1 MDGINSSSAY
11 TIAYDLADDYIKGEI
26 DSIELVTTRYKNMMT
41 YTAENWQLLPVVAD
55 SERIKEF
62 RNKELDK
69 ELKIKHQESHIE
81 PLSEFLPNL
90 KVRVVNVIDLMRLV
104 SKSAHPHGLTDAEY
118 DAIFTKNKPIIFA
131 FHGYP
136 NVIHELT
143 YKRHNQNMHVR
154 GYIEEVKSAVPDAVI
169 ILEDMKSGS
178 NERIHTQ
185 GGVNLDIQIG
195 DHVYIDYVG
204 PGFDCRELC
213 TGKAA
218 HETWN
223 IPWNEVPFLKDS
235 AITKYKTSEISQ
247 EEYVETA
254 KERILFLIKAFPDR
268 KEEIL
273 QTMPKRYNGI
283 SRQIFRDVRE
293 QVIFP
298 LWLQHEQL
306 LRDGLGSF
314 GVEVNV
320 VEDGTL
326 VPMEI
331 EVPDRFKNKDKNNQ
345 ER

>member
-1 MDGINSSSAY
+1 MILDLSKKEHLPMINMYKKCKGIALVDKYLPKLSPLNKMYVINSLE
-11 TIAYDLADDYIKGEI
+11 DWEKVEH
-26 DSIELVTTRYKNMMT
+26 EFPVQMMT
-41 YTAENWQLLPVVAD
+41 ARCDCPKGVNG
-55 SERIKEF
+55 K
-62 RNKELDK
+62 
-69 ELKIKHQESHIE
+69 
-81 PLSEFLPNL
+81 LPNGQTFN
-90 KVRVVNVIDLMRLV
+90 RDR
-104 SKSAHPHGLTDAEY
+104 
-118 DAIFTKNKPIIFA
+118 
-131 FHGYP
+131 
-136 NVIHELT
+136 
-143 YKRHNQNMHVR
+143 VR

-331 EVPDRFKNKDKNNQ
+331 EVPDRFKNKNDKG

>member
-1 MDGINSSSAY
+1 MILDLSKKEHLPMINMYKKCKGIALVDKYLPKLSPLNKMYVINSLE
-11 TIAYDLADDYIKGEI
+11 DLEKVEH
-26 DSIELVTTRYKNMMT
+26 EFPVQMMT
-41 YTAENWQLLPVVAD
+41 ARCDCPKGVNG
-55 SERIKEF
+55 K
-62 RNKELDK
+62 
-69 ELKIKHQESHIE
+69 
-81 PLSEFLPNL
+81 LPNGQTFN
-90 KVRVVNVIDLMRLV
+90 RDR
-104 SKSAHPHGLTDAEY
+104 
-118 DAIFTKNKPIIFA
+118 
-131 FHGYP
+131 
-136 NVIHELT
+136 
-143 YKRHNQNMHVR
+143 VR

-223 IPWNEVPFLKDS
+223 IPWNEIPFLKDS

-331 EVPDRFKNKDKNNQ
+331 EVPDRFKNKNDKG

>member
-1 MDGINSSSAY
+1 MILDLSKKEHLPMINMYKKCKGIALVDKYLPKLSPLNKMYVINSLE
-11 TIAYDLADDYIKGEI
+11 DWEKVEH
-26 DSIELVTTRYKNMMT
+26 EFPVQMMT
-41 YTAENWQLLPVVAD
+41 ARCDCPKGVNG
-55 SERIKEF
+55 K
-62 RNKELDK
+62 
-69 ELKIKHQESHIE
+69 
-81 PLSEFLPNL
+81 LPNGQTFN
-90 KVRVVNVIDLMRLV
+90 RDR
-104 SKSAHPHGLTDAEY
+104 
-118 DAIFTKNKPIIFA
+118 
-131 FHGYP
+131 
-136 NVIHELT
+136 
-143 YKRHNQNMHVR
+143 VR

-185 GGVNLDIQIG
+185 GGINLDIQIG
-195 DHVYIDYVG
+195 DHVYVDYVG

-235 AITKYKTSEISQ
+235 EITKYKTSEISQ

-331 EVPDRFKNKDKNNQ
+331 EVPDRFKNKNDKG

>member
-1 MDGINSSSAY
+1 MDKYLPQLSPLNKMYVINS
-11 TIAYDLADDYIKGEI
+11 LDDWKKVEHKFP
-26 DSIELVTTRYKNMMT
+26 VQMMT
-41 YTAENWQLLPVVAD
+41 ARCDCPKGVNG
-55 SERIKEF
+55 K
-62 RNKELDK
+62 
-69 ELKIKHQESHIE
+69 
-81 PLSEFLPNL
+81 LPNGQTFN
-90 KVRVVNVIDLMRLV
+90 RDR
-104 SKSAHPHGLTDAEY
+104 
-118 DAIFTKNKPIIFA
+118 
-131 FHGYP
+131 
-136 NVIHELT
+136 
-143 YKRHNQNMHVR
+143 VR

-306 LRDGLGSF
+306 LRNGLGSF

>member
-1 MDGINSSSAY
+1 MILDLSKKEHLPMINMYKKCKGIALVDKYLPKLSPLNKMYVINSLEDWEKVEHEFPAQ
-11 TIAYDLADDYIKGEI
+11 
-26 DSIELVTTRYKNMMT
+26 MMT
-41 YTAENWQLLPVVAD
+41 ARCDCPKGVNG
-55 SERIKEF
+55 K
-62 RNKELDK
+62 
-69 ELKIKHQESHIE
+69 
-81 PLSEFLPNL
+81 LPNGQTFN
-90 KVRVVNVIDLMRLV
+90 RDR
-104 SKSAHPHGLTDAEY
+104 
-118 DAIFTKNKPIIFA
+118 
-131 FHGYP
+131 
-136 NVIHELT
+136 
-143 YKRHNQNMHVR
+143 VR

-235 AITKYKTSEISQ
+235 EITKYKTSEISQ

-331 EVPDRFKNKDKNNQ
+331 EVPDRFKNKNDKG

>member
-1 MDGINSSSAY
+1 MINMYKKCKGIALVDKYLPKLSPLNKMYVINSLE
-11 TIAYDLADDYIKGEI
+11 DWEKVEH
-26 DSIELVTTRYKNMMT
+26 EFPVQMMT
-41 YTAENWQLLPVVAD
+41 ARCDCPKGVNG
-55 SERIKEF
+55 K
-62 RNKELDK
+62 
-69 ELKIKHQESHIE
+69 
-81 PLSEFLPNL
+81 LPNGQTFN
-90 KVRVVNVIDLMRLV
+90 RDR
-104 SKSAHPHGLTDAEY
+104 
-118 DAIFTKNKPIIFA
+118 
-131 FHGYP
+131 
-136 NVIHELT
+136 
-143 YKRHNQNMHVR
+143 VR

-331 EVPDRFKNKDKNNQ
+331 EVPDRFKNKNDKG

>member
-1 MDGINSSSAY
+1 MILDLSKKEHLPMINMYKKCKGIALVDKYLPKLSPLNKMYVINSLE
-11 TIAYDLADDYIKGEI
+11 DWEKVEH
-26 DSIELVTTRYKNMMT
+26 EFPVQMMT
-41 YTAENWQLLPVVAD
+41 ARCDCPKGVNG
-55 SERIKEF
+55 K
-62 RNKELDK
+62 
-69 ELKIKHQESHIE
+69 
-81 PLSEFLPNL
+81 LPNGQTFN
-90 KVRVVNVIDLMRLV
+90 RDR
-104 SKSAHPHGLTDAEY
+104 
-118 DAIFTKNKPIIFA
+118 
-131 FHGYP
+131 
-136 NVIHELT
+136 
-143 YKRHNQNMHVR
+143 VR

-331 EVPDRFKNKDKNNQ
+331 EVPDRFKNENDKG

>member
-1 MDGINSSSAY
+1 MILDLSKKEHLPMINMYKKCKGIALVDKYLPKLSPLNKMYVINSLE
-11 TIAYDLADDYIKGEI
+11 DWEKVEH
-26 DSIELVTTRYKNMMT
+26 EFPVQMMT
-41 YTAENWQLLPVVAD
+41 ARCDCPKGVNG
-55 SERIKEF
+55 K
-62 RNKELDK
+62 
-69 ELKIKHQESHIE
+69 
-81 PLSEFLPNL
+81 LPNGQTFN
-90 KVRVVNVIDLMRLV
+90 RDR
-104 SKSAHPHGLTDAEY
+104 
-118 DAIFTKNKPIIFA
+118 
-131 FHGYP
+131 
-136 NVIHELT
+136 
-143 YKRHNQNMHVR
+143 VR

-268 KEEIL
+268 KDEIL

-331 EVPDRFKNKDKNNQ
+331 EVPDRFKNENDKG

>member
-1 MDGINSSSAY
+1 MILDLSKKEHLPMINIYKKCKGIA
-11 TIAYDLADDYIKGEI
+11 
-26 DSIELVTTRYKNMMT
+26 LVDKYLPKLSPLNKMYVIHSLEDWEKVEHEFPVQMMT
-41 YTAENWQLLPVVAD
+41 VRCDCPKGVNG
-55 SERIKEF
+55 K
-62 RNKELDK
+62 
-69 ELKIKHQESHIE
+69 
-81 PLSEFLPNL
+81 LPNGQTFNRD
-90 KVRVVNVIDLMRLV
+90 RVQ
-104 SKSAHPHGLTDAEY
+104 E
-118 DAIFTKNKPIIFA
+118 
-131 FHGYP
+131 
-136 NVIHELT
+136 
-143 YKRHNQNMHVR
+143 
-154 GYIEEVKSAVPDAVI
+154 YIEEVKSAVPDAVI

-204 PGFDCRELC
+204 PSFDCRELC
-213 TGKAA
+213 TGKAT

-235 AITKYKTSEISQ
+235 AITKCKTFEISQ
-247 EEYVETA
+247 KEYVETA

-268 KEEIL
+268 KDEII

-331 EVPDRFKNKDKNNQ
+331 EVPDRFKNKDKNSQ

>member
-1 MDGINSSSAY
+1 MILDLSKKEHLPMINMYKKCKGIALVDKYLPKLSPLNKMYVINSLEDWEKVEHEFPAQ
-11 TIAYDLADDYIKGEI
+11 
-26 DSIELVTTRYKNMMT
+26 MMT
-41 YTAENWQLLPVVAD
+41 ARCDCPKGVNG
-55 SERIKEF
+55 K
-62 RNKELDK
+62 
-69 ELKIKHQESHIE
+69 
-81 PLSEFLPNL
+81 LPNGQTFN
-90 KVRVVNVIDLMRLV
+90 RDR
-104 SKSAHPHGLTDAEY
+104 
-118 DAIFTKNKPIIFA
+118 
-131 FHGYP
+131 
-136 NVIHELT
+136 
-143 YKRHNQNMHVR
+143 VR

-331 EVPDRFKNKDKNNQ
+331 EVPDRFKNKNDKG

>member
-1 MDGINSSSAY
+1 MILDLSKKEHLPMINMYKKCKGIALVDKYLPKLSPLNKMYVINSLE
-11 TIAYDLADDYIKGEI
+11 DWEKVEH
-26 DSIELVTTRYKNMMT
+26 EFPVQMMT
-41 YTAENWQLLPVVAD
+41 ARCDCPKGVNG
-55 SERIKEF
+55 K
-62 RNKELDK
+62 
-69 ELKIKHQESHIE
+69 
-81 PLSEFLPNL
+81 LPNGQTFN
-90 KVRVVNVIDLMRLV
+90 RDR
-104 SKSAHPHGLTDAEY
+104 
-118 DAIFTKNKPIIFA
+118 
-131 FHGYP
+131 
-136 NVIHELT
+136 
-143 YKRHNQNMHVR
+143 VR

-235 AITKYKTSEISQ
+235 EITKYKTSEISQ

-331 EVPDRFKNKDKNNQ
+331 EVPDRFKNKNKNGQ

>member
-1 MDGINSSSAY
+1 MILDLSKKEHLPMINMYKKCKGIALVDKYLPKLSPLNKMYVINSLE
-11 TIAYDLADDYIKGEI
+11 DWEKVEH
-26 DSIELVTTRYKNMMT
+26 EFPVQMMT
-41 YTAENWQLLPVVAD
+41 ARCDCPKGVNG
-55 SERIKEF
+55 K
-62 RNKELDK
+62 
-69 ELKIKHQESHIE
+69 
-81 PLSEFLPNL
+81 LPNGQTFN
-90 KVRVVNVIDLMRLV
+90 RDR
-104 SKSAHPHGLTDAEY
+104 
-118 DAIFTKNKPIIFA
+118 
-131 FHGYP
+131 
-136 NVIHELT
+136 
-143 YKRHNQNMHVR
+143 VR

-235 AITKYKTSEISQ
+235 EITKYKTSEISQ

-283 SRQIFRDVRE
+283 SKQIFRDVRE
-293 QVIFP
+293 QIIFP

-331 EVPDRFKNKDKNNQ
+331 EVPDRFKNKNDKG

>member
-1 MDGINSSSAY
+1 MILDLSKKEHLPMINMYKKCKGIALVDKYLPKLSPLNKMYVINSLE
-11 TIAYDLADDYIKGEI
+11 DWEKVEH
-26 DSIELVTTRYKNMMT
+26 EFPVQMMT
-41 YTAENWQLLPVVAD
+41 ARCDCPKGVNG
-55 SERIKEF
+55 K
-62 RNKELDK
+62 
-69 ELKIKHQESHIE
+69 
-81 PLSEFLPNL
+81 LPNGQTFN
-90 KVRVVNVIDLMRLV
+90 RDR
-104 SKSAHPHGLTDAEY
+104 
-118 DAIFTKNKPIIFA
+118 
-131 FHGYP
+131 
-136 NVIHELT
+136 
-143 YKRHNQNMHVR
+143 VR

-235 AITKYKTSEISQ
+235 EITKYKTSEISQ

-331 EVPDRFKNKDKNNQ
+331 EVPDRFKNKNDKG